1 MRIADQLVTGAIRR
15 GGSAVGVLA
24 VTSVVGGVLAL
35 ALPYTL
41 GRTAD
46 ARSGGWLAVSVA
58 VVALLVVCDTF
69 GVWAGGAS
77 GAQASAWLRHR
88 LVRHVIGVG
97 PGLTRSI
104 PEGDLVTRIGMNAE
118 EVGRAPDAA
127 ITGATMLIPAVGSLV
142 ALLLIDPWL
151 ALTLVAGLAVIVLVL
166 RTFLRVST
174 ALAGGYQEAQADIA
188 ARLVDA
194 VAGARTIAAAGT
206 AAQET
211 RRVLSALP
219 QVRAH
224 ALELWRV
231 RAQAGVQAAVV
242 IPLLEV
248 CVLGV
253 GGFRLAAS
261 DLTTGELYAAARYVV
276 LGAGLGAALGYV
288 SQVARARAAAR
299 RMVALLDE
307 CPAPHGVRHL
317 PDGPG
322 ALTFH
327 NVMAPG
333 LTIPD
338 LKIPGGTAVAVVGR
352 SGSGKSR
359 LAALAGRLTDPAGG
373 EILLDDVPLTL
384 LSRTAL
390 RQAIGYAFERPALV
404 GDTVADTIGPSAE
417 EAARAAGADTF
428 IRRFPSGYATP
439 LADAPMSG
447 GERQRIGLARA
458 FAHGDRL
465 LVLDDATSSLDTITE
480 HQVGVALA
488 GDSRTRLIVTHR
500 AAMAARA
507 DLVIWL
513 ERGRVRGYD
522 QHARLWRNQ
531 DYRSV
536 FQAEAS

>member
-1 MRIADQLVTGAIRR
+1 MRTADQLVAGAIRR
-15 GGSAVGVLA
+15 GGPAVGVLA
-24 VTSVVGGVLAL
+24 VTSVAGGVLAL
-35 ALPYTL
+35 ALPYAL
-41 GRTAD
+41 GRAAD
-46 ARSGGWLAVSVA
+46 ARSGGWLAGCVA
-58 VVALLVVCDTF
+58 VVGLLVVCDTF

-77 GAQASAWLRHR
+77 GARASAWVRHRVLRHV
-88 LVRHVIGVG
+88 LGVG
-97 PGLTRSI
+97 PGLTRSV
-104 PEGDLVTRIGMNAE
+104 PEGDLVTRLGMNAE

-151 ALTLVAGLAVIVLVL
+151 ALTLVAGLTLIMLVL
-166 RTFLRVST
+166 RAFLRVST
-174 ALAGGYQEAQADIA
+174 ALAGDYQEAQADIA
-188 ARLVDA
+188 SRLVDA

-219 QVRAH
+219 RVRAH

-231 RAQAGVQAAVV
+231 RAQAGVRAAVV
-242 IPLLEV
+242 VPLLEV

-253 GGFRLAAS
+253 GGYRLAAG
-261 DLTTGELYAAARYVV
+261 DLTAGELYASARYVV
-276 LGAGLGAALGYV
+276 LGAGLGSALGYV

-299 RMVALLDE
+299 RLVRLLDE
-307 CPAPHGVRHL
+307 CPAPHGVRRL

-322 ALTFH
+322 VLVFH
-327 NVMAPG
+327 DVMARGLHIPD
-333 LTIPD
+333 LTIP
-338 LKIPGGTAVAVVGR
+338 GGSAVAVVGR

-359 LAALAGRLTDPAGG
+359 LACLAGRLADPARGQV
-373 EILLDDVPLTL
+373 LLDDVPLNR

-390 RQAIGYAFERPALV
+390 REAIGYAFERPCLV
-404 GDTVADTIGPSAE
+404 GDTVADAIGPSAE
-417 EAARAAGADTF
+417 QAAQAAGADAF
-428 IRRFPSGYATP
+428 IRRLPSGYATP

-447 GERQRIGLARA
+447 GERQRVGLARA

-480 HQVGVALA
+480 HQVGAALA
-488 GDSRTRLIVTHR
+488 ADRRTRLIVTHR

-507 DLVIWL
+507 DLVVWL

-522 QHARLWRNQ
+522 RHDRLWRNP
-531 DYRSV
+531 DYRAV
-536 FQAEAS
+536 FQGEAS

>member
-1 MRIADQLVTGAIRR
+1 MRTADRLVAGAIRR
-15 GGSAVGVLA
+15 GGPAVGVLA
-24 VTSVVGGVLAL
+24 VTSVAGGVLAL

-58 VVALLVVCDTF
+58 VVGLLVVCDTL
-69 GVWAGGAS
+69 GVWAGAAS
-77 GAQASAWLRHR
+77 GAQAAAWLRHR
-88 LVRHVIGVG
+88 LLRQVVGVG

-104 PEGDLVTRIGMNAE
+104 PEGDLVTRLGMNAE

-127 ITGATMLIPAVGSLV
+127 ITGVTMLIPAVGSLV

-151 ALTLVAGLAVIVLVL
+151 ALTLVAGLTVIVLVL
-166 RTFLRVST
+166 RAFLRTST
-174 ALAGGYQEAQADIA
+174 ALAGEYQEAQADIA
-188 ARLVDA
+188 SRLVDA
-194 VAGARTIAAAGT
+194 VAGVRTIAAAGT

-211 RRVLSALP
+211 RRVLAALP

-224 ALELWRV
+224 AMELWRV

-253 GGFRLAAS
+253 GGFRLAS
-261 DLTTGELYAAARYVV
+261 GDLTAGELYAAARYVV
-276 LGAGLGAALGYV
+276 LGAGLGSALGYV

-299 RMVALLDE
+299 RLAEVLDE
-307 CPAPHGVRHL
+307 CPTPHGVRHL
-317 PDGPG
+317 PAGPG

-327 NVMAPG
+327 DVMAAG
-333 LTIPD
+333 LHIPN
-338 LKIPGGTAVAVVGR
+338 LKVPGGAAVAVVGR

-359 LAALAGRLTDPAGG
+359 LAGLAARLTDPARGQV
-373 EILLDDVPLTL
+373 LLDDVPLHR

-390 RQAIGYAFERPALV
+390 RQAIGVAFERPALV
-404 GDTVADTIGPSAE
+404 GETVADTIGPGAE
-417 EAARAAGADTF
+417 EAAHAAGAGTF
-428 IRRFPSGYATP
+428 IRRLPSGYATA
-439 LADAPMSG
+439 LAEAPMSG

-480 HQVGVALA
+480 HQVGRALSA
-488 GDSRTRLIVTHR
+488 DSRTRLIVTHR

-513 ERGRVRGYD
+513 EHGRVRGYD
-522 QHARLWRNQ
+522 RHGRLWRNP
-531 DYRSV
+531 DYRAV